1 MEPEKLKYNIRDFAV
16 ATCEKK
22 ERLLTSVPLDTLMD
36 TFSHNKKHKILVSL
50 FLSFAKI
57 QKKFELCK

>member
-1 MEPEKLKYNIRDFAV
+1 
-16 ATCEKK
+16 
-22 ERLLTSVPLDTLMD
+22 MD

-57 QKKFELCK
+57 QKKSNYASNRLIISAFLRN